1 LKRNKTGQIPEYNRK
16 RPYCSLGI
24 PLLFEGKTLDDIM
37 KEERETKTIF
47 LQ

>member
-1 LKRNKTGQIPEYNRK
+1 MK

-24 PLLFEGKTLDDIM
+24 PLLFEDKTLDDIT

-47 LQ
+47 SQEQP